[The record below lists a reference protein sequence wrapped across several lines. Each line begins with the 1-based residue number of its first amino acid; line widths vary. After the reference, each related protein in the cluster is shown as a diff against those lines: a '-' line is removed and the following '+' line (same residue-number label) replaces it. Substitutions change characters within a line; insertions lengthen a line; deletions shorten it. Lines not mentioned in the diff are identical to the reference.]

1 MNPPGFDIGSGVPA
15 GLPSRGWNERALNSS
30 LVDQTLSS
38 LTATGLNTTPSLNT
52 TAINPSNTTTTATTP
67 TTTSTQRPH
76 LFEDDD
82 DDDDGLPGLM
92 MDDPPDGDQP
102 ETKGPKRYTEAE
114 MEPFA
119 TMDLESLRAAANHYA
134 VRRRMTQDMRDEVD
148 DLYYD
153 FECSLV
159 RLAIQN
165 RIKPHLFSHYLGHTH
180 RIKGGT
186 SWNNFQ
192 RYDPEAR
199 KLFDAYD
206 CDEAKNQVGALWDTK
221 PDDEKKK
228 YRDPTFL
235 DTLRPMTTPSDDP
248 QPMVDARLNGPVQA
262 SHVTYEKTEKMIA
275 DWVHK
280 LKIDMASM
288 AFYHQVEGFFVLA
301 SLHPKSPIFR
311 QGGSPFGNRFLNM
324 IASKSQN
331 GRDAPA
337 QFHTWVAAQAIQIE
351 NGCQPTEIKRR
362 RVRSVGDITD
372 RFLANT
378 VASNIHE
385 IRIQLK
391 DMIRIS
397 SGNKLS
403 CAWPGENCDHRLK
416 EMKLS
421 LEIDENQWSL
431 IPTDIMIPLEKLKGG
446 LDRTVLACLSL
457 NKIHI
462 TYHPD
467 WEAPPSKIKTPDKRK
482 HSSQRTPKNNSST
495 RPAPNASNSTAL
507 DRASAA
513 PNASNS
519 TALDHTAAA
528 PNASNSTALD
538 RASAAPNTPDLNAS
552 DRTPAAPNTSNS
564 GGPKKRKRPASKTS
578 NLSGSAR
585 AAAAPNASNRI
596 PFDRASAARKARDSH
611 FAKQAAAARN
621 TPNLNNSDGVAADR
635 PDSNNN
641 NTDVSGSHNVEGST
655 SLGRK
660 PVPVLDPLL
669 DALGCGVAFS

>member
-1 MNPPGFDIGSGVPA
+1 MPR
-15 GLPSRGWNERALNSS
+15 PSFILGWL
-30 LVDQTLSS
+30 
-38 LTATGLNTTPSLNT
+38 
-52 TAINPSNTTTTATTP
+52 
-67 TTTSTQRPH
+67 
-76 LFEDDD
+76 
-82 DDDDGLPGLM
+82 
-92 MDDPPDGDQP
+92 
-102 ETKGPKRYTEAE
+102 PKRYRLKTVVSQRKSNEGVSVHRFDDAVSV
-114 MEPFA
+114 PSWL
-119 TMDLESLRAAANHYA
+119 TYPQAAVVVCLQSIVA
-134 VRRRMTQDMRDEVD
+134 
-148 DLYYD
+148 
-153 FECSLV
+153 CSV
-159 RLAIQN
+159 
-165 RIKPHLFSHYLGHTH
+165 Y
-180 RIKGGT
+180 
-186 SWNNFQ
+186 
-192 RYDPEAR
+192 
-199 KLFDAYD
+199 
-206 CDEAKNQVGALWDTK
+206 
-221 PDDEKKK
+221 
-228 YRDPTFL
+228 
-235 DTLRPMTTPSDDP
+235 
-248 QPMVDARLNGPVQA
+248 
-262 SHVTYEKTEKMIA
+262 
-275 DWVHK
+275 
-280 LKIDMASM
+280 
-288 AFYHQVEGFFVLA
+288 FV
-301 SLHPKSPIFR
+301 S
-311 QGGSPFGNRFLNM
+311 G
-324 IASKSQN
+324 
-331 GRDAPA
+331 
-337 QFHTWVAAQAIQIE
+337 
-351 NGCQPTEIKRR
+351 
-362 RVRSVGDITD
+362 
-372 RFLANT
+372 
-378 VASNIHE
+378 
-385 IRIQLK
+385 
-391 DMIRIS
+391 IS